1 MQRIVVHPQNPQI
14 RLLAKAVEALRAGS
28 LIVYPTD
35 SGYAFGWQLEAQAAQ
50 QRVERLR
57 ALKPKHNY
65 TLMCA
70 DLKQASTLAQID
82 DRNFRFIKA
91 RVPGP
96 YTFIVPARSALPK
109 RLANPKKRSVGV
121 RVSEHNI
128 ARMLLAELG
137 EPMLTSTLD
146 IPGEDLLTL
155 EVDELAE
162 ALEGRVEVFID
173 AGYCGSESTTVV
185 DLLGSEPA
193 LLRAGAGPVDWE

>member
-1 MQRIVVHPQNPQI
+1 MQRIVVHPLNPQA
-14 RLLAKAVEALRAGS
+14 RLLARAVEALREGA

-35 SGYAFGWQLEAQAAQ
+35 SGYALGWQLDAQAAQ

-82 DRNFRFIKA
+82 DRAFRFIRQ

-96 YTFIVPARSALPK
+96 YTFVVPARASLPK

-121 RVSEHNI
+121 RIPDHKI
-128 ARMLLAELG
+128 ALALIAELG
-137 EPMLTSTLD
+137 EPMLTSTLL

-155 EVDELAE
+155 DVDDLAE
-162 ALEGRVEVFID
+162 ALEGRVDVFLD

-185 DLLGSEPA
+185 DLLGAEPA
-193 LLRAGAGPVDWE
+193 LLRAGAGAVDWE

>member
-1 MQRIVVHPQNPQI
+1 MQRIVVHPQNPQS

-35 SGYAFGWQLEAQAAQ
+35 SGYAFGWQLDAQAAQ

-57 ALKPKHNY
+57 SLKPKHNY

-82 DRNFRFIKA
+82 DRNFRFIKS

-96 YTFIVPARSALPK
+96 YTFIVPARAALPK

-162 ALEGRVEVFID
+162 ALDGRVEVFID
-173 AGYCGSESTTVV
+173 AGFCGSEPTTVV
-185 DLLGSEPA
+185 DLLGAEPV

>member
-1 MQRIVVHPQNPQI
+1 MQRVVVHPRNPQA
-14 RLLAKAVEALRAGS
+14 RLLARAVEALRDGA
-28 LIVYPTD
+28 LIAYPTD
-35 SGYAFGWQLEAQAAQ
+35 SGYALGWQLDAPPAQ

-70 DLKQASTLAQID
+70 DLKQAATLAQID

-96 YTFIVPARSALPK
+96 YTFIVPARSTLPK

-121 RVSEHNI
+121 RIPEHVI
-128 ARMLLAELG
+128 ALALIGDLG
-137 EPMLTSTLD
+137 EPMLTSTLQV
-146 IPGEDLLTL
+146 PGEELLTL
-155 EVDELAE
+155 EVDELAD
-162 ALEGRVEVFID
+162 ALEGRVDLFID
-173 AGYCGSESTTVV
+173 AGFCGSEPTTVV
-185 DLLGSEPA
+185 DLLGSEPL

>member
-1 MQRIVVHPQNPQI
+1 MQRIVVHPQNPQS

-35 SGYAFGWQLEAQAAQ
+35 SGYAFGWQLDAQAAQ

-57 ALKPKHNY
+57 SLKPKHNY

-82 DRNFRFIKA
+82 DRNFRFIKS

-96 YTFIVPARSALPK
+96 YTFIVPARAALPK

-137 EPMLTSTLD
+137 EPMLTSTLQ
-146 IPGEDLLTL
+146 IPDEELLTL
-155 EVDELAE
+155 EVDELVE

-173 AGYCGSESTTVV
+173 AGFCGSEPTTVV
-185 DLLGSEPA
+185 DLLGAEPV